1 MKGGAGAFGTSQLQ
15 SQRVCSR
22 FKIVSLDLER
32 YLPCVDKEKFAMKCL
47 KALLVF
53 LCLAVLLE
61 AVSAGNGNKEGGKRG
76 RMKKKKYR
84 GKPNIIIFVVDDV
97 SAK

>member
-1 MKGGAGAFGTSQLQ
+1 MKF
-15 SQRVCSR
+15 
-22 FKIVSLDLER
+22 
-32 YLPCVDKEKFAMKCL
+32 M

-61 AVSAGNGNKEGGKRG
+61 AVSAGDGNKGRGKRG
-76 RMKKKKYR
+76 RMKKKRYR

-97 SAK
+97 SAARKIISTHTA

>member
-1 MKGGAGAFGTSQLQ
+1 M
-15 SQRVCSR
+15 
-22 FKIVSLDLER
+22 SLDLER
-32 YLPCVDKEKFAMKCL
+32 ISTLCRKGSKKLAMKCMR
-47 KALLVF
+47 ALLVL

-61 AVSAGNGNKEGGKRG
+61 AVSAGDGNKEGGKRG

-84 GKPNIIIFVVDDV
+84 GEPNIIIFVVDDV

>member
-1 MKGGAGAFGTSQLQ
+1 MKF
-15 SQRVCSR
+15 
-22 FKIVSLDLER
+22 
-32 YLPCVDKEKFAMKCL
+32 M

-61 AVSAGNGNKEGGKRG
+61 AVSAGDGNKGGGKRG

-97 SAK
+97 SATQEGNHKHKYCMSRL